1 MEEWRILP
9 FQKAGAVENMAV
21 DEAVFR
27 THIRRKN
34 PPTLR
39 FYGWRVPTL
48 SIGYFQDYEKEVDSE
63 ACRRFGVD
71 IIRRPTGGKAVLHE
85 QELTYAVIAGA
96 DSPLFPPDI
105 LKTYRVVSHCIA
117 KGLGEVGIRAE
128 MKTDGRQASDG
139 TLRSSC
145 FSHPSRYELLVG
157 GRKICG
163 SAQMRSH
170 GVFLQHGSLLLAFDP
185 LRTCAVMLPH
195 RDTERDAGLLRNSIT
210 SVREQAGSP
219 IDEEILCRVLRG
231 GFEQTLGIRFREGT
245 LMPEEEGLRDELM
258 RKKYGSEGWNGEG
271 RKSEWI
277 SDL

>member
-9 FQKAGAVENMAV
+9 FQKARAVENMAV

-27 THIRRKN
+27 ENIRKKA
-34 PPTLR
+34 PTLR
-39 FYGWRVPTL
+39 FYGWRVPAL

-105 LKTYRVVSHCIA
+105 LKTYRVISNCIA
-117 KGLGEVGIRAE
+117 KGLAEVGIRAE
-128 MKTDGRQASDG
+128 MKADGRQAPGG

-145 FSHPSRYELLVG
+145 FFFPSRYELLVG

-163 SAQMRSH
+163 SAQMRSR
-170 GVFLQHGSLLLAFDP
+170 GVFLQHGSLLLRFDP

-195 RDTERDAGLLRNSIT
+195 RDLERDADLLRNSVT
-210 SVREQAGSP
+210 SVGEQAGP
-219 IDEEILCRVLRG
+219 LIDEENLCRVLRE
-231 GFEQTLGIRFREGT
+231 GFEQTLGIRIREGPLT
-245 LMPEEEGLRDELM
+245 PEEEGLRDELM
-258 RKKYGSEGWNGEG
+258 MKKYGSEGWNREG

-277 SDL
+277 SGL